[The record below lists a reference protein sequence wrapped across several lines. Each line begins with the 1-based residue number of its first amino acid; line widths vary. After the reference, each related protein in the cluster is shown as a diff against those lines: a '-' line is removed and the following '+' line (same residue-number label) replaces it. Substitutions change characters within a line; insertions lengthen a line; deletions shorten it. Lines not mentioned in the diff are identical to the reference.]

1 MDWLQSYVV
10 FLDLGNSELL
20 LQLRFFIGNMK
31 YCLSISSDLR
41 FAIDAAFRANVY
53 LDEMRLS

>member
-1 MDWLQSYVV
+1 MDWPHPHVV
-10 FLDLGNSELL
+10 FMDLGNSALL
-20 LQLRFFIGNMK
+20 FQLRFFIGDMK

-53 LDEMRLS
+53 LDEIRLS

>member
-1 MDWLQSYVV
+1 M
-10 FLDLGNSELL
+10 DLGNSKLL
-20 LQLRFFIGNMK
+20 LQLRFFNGDMK

>member
-1 MDWLQSYVV
+1 M
-10 FLDLGNSELL
+10 DLGNGALL
-20 LQLRFFIGNMK
+20 CQLRFFIGDMK